1 MKIEVTLPGLLADS
15 AGGKR
20 RFSVEADTLSGALAA
35 MLVAHPLLRPHLYD
49 EAMRTRKHVL
59 IFLNDENVATLPD
72 RVMRLRSGDRI
83 QVLQAVSGG

>member
-1 MKIEVTLPGLLADS
+1 MTIEVTLPGPLADS

-20 RFSVEADTLSGALAA
+20 RFTVEAGTLAGALDA
-35 MLVAHPLLRPHLYD
+35 MLAAHPRLRPHLYD

-59 IFLNDENVATLPD
+59 IFYNDENVAALPD
-72 RVMRLRSGDRI
+72 RNVRLKPGDRL